1 MMTTPDA
8 VAGFASILPTDPVGF
23 EPAVPARIVMQMRA
37 DRPARRANLVTCPLL
52 VCVCERDVIAPPQPA
67 ITVAERA
74 PSGELCCYPIGHFDL
89 FHTPWLP
96 TASSKIR
103 SPFCGA
109 HCSNPP
115 RPEVNC
121 LDIDQGSHH
130 PLASLLGQEIPQL

>member
-89 FHTPWLP
+89 FHTPWFDRVVEDQIAFLRRTLLEPTTTRGELP
-96 TASSKIR
+96 
-103 SPFCGA
+103 
-109 HCSNPP
+109 
-115 RPEVNC
+115 
-121 LDIDQGSHH
+121 
-130 PLASLLGQEIPQL
+130 